1 MCDRKG
7 ERTLRYGTLGCLTV
21 FFIDAGVT
29 QIPCLRDICRL
40 DRFVFPDMTTP
51 PRAMHTSSDVTCDHS
66 LPPFPPSSLS
76 RVFRREDRTID
87 KRSYPCRLQPLQ
99 NESGRRPRG
108 RPAARQT
115 DTFDHRR
122 PAVATGP
129 PPSGRPPPPS
139 PRWSGARREER
150 GSDRC
155 GAHDRREPGV
165 ERAAGDRLRVFARR
179 DQTLVRACAYHIH
192 SSQRRARKFKLTD
205 YLCAHA
211 LRFIEEP
218 TAPDDILGHAAIR
231 RALKPLGIGVATG
244 EHAHN
249 RMVFKQLFQADA
261 IDVCQIDSCR
271 LAGVSEVLS
280 VLFMATK

>member
-1 MCDRKG
+1 M
-7 ERTLRYGTLGCLTV
+7 LGCLAA
-21 FFIDAGVT
+21 FFINAGVT

-51 PRAMHTSSDVTCDHS
+51 PRVERSISDTTLS
-66 LPPFPPSSLS
+66 LSPSSLA
-76 RVFRREDRTID
+76 RVFGREDRTVD
-87 KRSYPCRLQPLQ
+87 KGSHPCRLQPLQ

-122 PAVATGP
+122 PAVATRP

-165 ERAAGDRLRVFARR
+165 GRAAGDRLRVLARR
-179 DQTLVRACAYHIH
+179 DQTLVRARAYYTIRC
-192 SSQRRARKFKLTD
+192 SFSRSFLDAS
-205 YLCAHA
+205 
-211 LRFIEEP
+211 EE
-218 TAPDDILGHAAIR
+218 
-231 RALKPLGIGVATG
+231 
-244 EHAHN
+244 
-249 RMVFKQLFQADA
+249 MQADGLF
-261 IDVCQIDSCR
+261 VCARMHSLGSLRSPRRRTTSLDTR
-271 LAGVSEVLS
+271 PYVAH
-280 VLFMATK
+280 